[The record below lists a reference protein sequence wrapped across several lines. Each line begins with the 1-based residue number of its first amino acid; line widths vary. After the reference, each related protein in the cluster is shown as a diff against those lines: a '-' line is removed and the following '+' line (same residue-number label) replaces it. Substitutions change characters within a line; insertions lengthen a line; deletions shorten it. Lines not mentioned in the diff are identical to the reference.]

1 MIIPSTKCLFEI
13 FNQLINFQKRVGEK
27 LKNYLTIQNEDF
39 SEVKVAE
46 PESPYGFTYADY
58 LTWNFKE
65 RIELIRGKIFKMS
78 PAPTTTHQA
87 ISLHIASKFYNFLNG
102 QDCKCF
108 IAPVDVRLKG
118 KPFRKK
124 KLRDDEI
131 TTVVQPDII
140 VVCDEEKLKDT
151 RSIDGA
157 PDLVVEILSPGNT
170 KTETKYK
177 FGLYEE
183 NGVLEYW
190 VVYPEYKQIYMYLLN
205 ENDEYG
211 KPVIYEAN
219 ENISSTVLKGLI
231 IPMEEIFKL

>member
-1 MIIPSTKCLFEI
+1 MK
-13 FNQLINFQKRVGEK
+13 Q
-27 LKNYLTIQNEDF
+27 YLTKINDDDLTE
-39 SEVKVAE
+39 ELVEE

-78 PAPTTTHQA
+78 PAPTVKHQN
-87 ISLHIASKFYNFLNG
+87 ILTNLFLVIGNFLKNKS
-102 QDCKCF
+102 CKVLV
-108 IAPVDVRLKG
+108 APVDVRLKG

-140 VVCDEEKLKDT
+140 VVCDEEKLKDA
-151 RSIDGA
+151 RSVDGA

-170 KTETKYK
+170 RVETKYK
-177 FGLYEE
+177 LDLYEE

-190 VVYPEYKQIYMYLLN
+190 VVYPEFNHIYVYLLN
-205 ENDEYG
+205 KEEKYDH
-211 KPVIYEAN
+211 PVVYEAN
-219 ENISSTVLKGLI
+219 ENVISSVLQGLS
-231 IPMEEIFKL
+231 IPVNEIFKL